1 MKYFSL
7 AVLFVMLFAGV
18 VSAGDDLSE
27 KELEEISV
35 TATRTERSEK
45 DIPAGVDIV
54 SKQDIENTKMFNL
67 QEALSGISGVQSET
81 RNGGY
86 DARLIIR
93 GAGLKAQYGVRE
105 IMILLDG
112 VPITD
117 PDGMSRLDFVDSQ
130 LVERIDIVKGPNS
143 TLYGANA
150 AGGVINIITKNPF
163 EERKSVTVGY
173 GSENTQ
179 MYNLNLGTSIGN
191 TYFSLSGSRR
201 STDSWRV
208 WNEFSTNQGTL
219 KIGHLFADNSTVEAT
234 INYSEADI
242 QLPGTLTRQQFEQDI
257 RQLTGE
263 PWRNSGRYSKVFFS
277 NVKFEKEIGNFT
289 LKPVVYFETWSHFH
303 PVTGI
308 INDGGSN
315 VYGADF
321 QADMKHRIAGM
332 QGTLTAGLA
341 GQVDDG
347 DGKKYTYRDC
357 SDSSGNYVPC
367 INGNF
372 KNSINFTTSDAKGA
386 LAEVDDDMTTKWGV
400 FVQESLRPSTKWIID
415 AGIRYDQVTFDI
427 DNLTYHDYDYSKQKY
442 VIPDASE
449 ASVRLDKN
457 FDAISPRIGVVY
469 ILNDII
475 NLYGNISTGFQ
486 TPQSSEMSK
495 NPYLT
500 PMKVYNYETG
510 MKARFAGGHS
520 IDLSAFYMNVK
531 DEIVQTM
538 VDSDSTY
545 SNAGKSVKKGIELS
559 VKFQILKGLFAGGTY
574 TYSDFKFRE
583 FTEWI
588 RGVPNPR
595 NGKRFPYIPEN
606 QDSLFVSYKHP
617 SGLKFMVETST
628 WGEYYVDNAN
638 TEKYGGYEFLTNA
651 LIGYEKK
658 NFDVTLYANNV
669 FDKRYAMEVTKDTSG
684 STKYRPG
691 APFSLMAKVTYRF

>member
-1 MKYFSL
+1 MKYVSL
-7 AVLFVMLFAGV
+7 AVLIVVLFAGV

-35 TATRTERSEK
+35 TATRTERTEK

-93 GAGLKAQYGVRE
+93 GAGLKARYGVRE

-150 AGGVINIITKNPF
+150 AGGVINVITKNPF

-173 GSENTQ
+173 GSDNTQ
-179 MYNLNLGTSIGN
+179 MYNLNLGTSIN
-191 TYFSLSGSRR
+191 STYFSLSGSRR
-201 STDSWRV
+201 STDSWRA
-208 WNEFSTNQGTL
+208 WNKFSTDQGTF
-219 KIGHLFADNSTVEAT
+219 KVGHLFADNSTVEAT
-234 INYSEADI
+234 VNYSEADM
-242 QLPGTLTRQQFEQDI
+242 QLPGALTKDQFEQDI
-257 RQLTGE
+257 RQPTTE

-277 NVKFEKEIGNFT
+277 NVKLEKEIGNIT

-315 VYGADF
+315 VYGADL

-332 QGTLTAGLA
+332 EGTLIAGLS

-347 DGKKYTYRDC
+347 DGKKYAYRDVKK
-357 SDSSGNYVPC
+357 SPSGRILY
-367 INGNF
+367 
-372 KNSINFTTSDAKGA
+372 TLSDAKGD
-386 LAEVDDDMTTKWGV
+386 LAEVDDDMTTKWGI
-400 FVQESLRPSTKWIID
+400 FVQESLKPSKKWIVD

-427 DNLTYHDYDYSKQKY
+427 DNQTYLEYSYSAGKY
-442 VIPDASE
+442 LPPSE
-449 ASVRLDKN
+449 ADVRLDKN

-469 ILNDII
+469 VLNDIV

-486 TPQSSEMSK
+486 TPQSSEISV
-495 NPYLT
+495 NPYLV
-500 PMKVYNYETG
+500 PLKVYNYETG

-520 IDLSAFYMNVK
+520 IDLSAFYMDVK
-531 DEIVQTM
+531 DEIVQTLL
-538 VDSDSTY
+538 DDGETTY
-545 SNAGKSVKKGIELS
+545 SNAGKSVKRGIELS
-559 VKFQILKGLFAGGTY
+559 AKFQLLKGLFAGGTY
-574 TYSDFKFRE
+574 TYSDFKFKE
-583 FTEWI
+583 FTEVSGATTYDWS
-588 RGVPNPR
+588 GN
-595 NGKRFPYIPEN
+595 RFPYIPEN
-606 QDSLFVSYKHP
+606 QYSLFVSYKHL
-617 SGLKFMVETST
+617 SGFKFRVETNT
-628 WGEYYVDNAN
+628 WGAYYVDNAN
-638 TEKYGGYEFLTNA
+638 SEKYGGYEFLTNA
-651 LIGYEKK
+651 LVGYEKK
-658 NFDVTLYANNV
+658 NFDVTLYATNV
-669 FDKRYAMEVTKDTSG
+669 FDQRYAMEVTKDTSG
-684 STKYRPG
+684 TTKYRPG